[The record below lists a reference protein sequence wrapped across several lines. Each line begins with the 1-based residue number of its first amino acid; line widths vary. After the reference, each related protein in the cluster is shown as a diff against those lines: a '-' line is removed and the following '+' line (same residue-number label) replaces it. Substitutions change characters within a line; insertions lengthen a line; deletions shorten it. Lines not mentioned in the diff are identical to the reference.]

1 MYSTKGQPCASR
13 SISSSVSV
21 GSYTYVTWLD
31 NFFFS
36 GGAVAFFFFFLAIEL
51 DDLIFG
57 GISCSVLSIIFLT
70 E

>member
-36 GGAVAFFFFFLAIEL
+36 GGAVAFFFFLAIEL

>member
-1 MYSTKGQPCASR
+1 MYSTKGQPCASG

-36 GGAVAFFFFFLAIEL
+36 GGAVALFFFLAIEL

-57 GISCSVLSIIFLT
+57 G
-70 E
+70 

>member
-1 MYSTKGQPCASR
+1 MYWTKGQPCASR

-21 GSYTYVTWLD
+21 GYIYVTWLD
-31 NFFFS
+31 NFIFS

-57 GISCSVLSIIFLT
+57 GLSCSVLSIIFFT